1 VVEEVPDEEE
11 HLGRPSLP
19 EGTQALLMTE
29 EEYENTLK
37 GGKST
42 IPPTKTK
49 QKPDGKEPSTAKAT
63 AGNPPS
69 TKNSSRNGKR
79 TEYADHDVQHC
90 QPTTSR
96 TKVEDLVTNDEEEET
111 IRKEQAQHAGYRSF
125 RDRPTP
131 KPQFEWTYDP
141 RMPAEWNEVISTMRE
156 HEGAWSHQTQSNYHK
171 AMEEEISTPEDF
183 RYPEDTDNVSMDQ
196 VKAQNVTR
204 LHLGREDWN
213 FKKLRARFERPRS
226 IATKLNIPE
235 GPARPLVSKG
245 KQRDPEELPLKDEYS
260 HLWDHWR
267 DDYADILDGT

>member
-69 TKNSSRNGKR
+69 TKNSLRNGKR

-90 QPTTSR
+90 QPTTS
-96 TKVEDLVTNDEEEET
+96 
-111 IRKEQAQHAGYRSF
+111 
-125 RDRPTP
+125 
-131 KPQFEWTYDP
+131 
-141 RMPAEWNEVISTMRE
+141 
-156 HEGAWSHQTQSNYHK
+156 
-171 AMEEEISTPEDF
+171 
-183 RYPEDTDNVSMDQ
+183 
-196 VKAQNVTR
+196 
-204 LHLGREDWN
+204 
-213 FKKLRARFERPRS
+213 
-226 IATKLNIPE
+226 
-235 GPARPLVSKG
+235 
-245 KQRDPEELPLKDEYS
+245 
-260 HLWDHWR
+260 
-267 DDYADILDGT
+267 